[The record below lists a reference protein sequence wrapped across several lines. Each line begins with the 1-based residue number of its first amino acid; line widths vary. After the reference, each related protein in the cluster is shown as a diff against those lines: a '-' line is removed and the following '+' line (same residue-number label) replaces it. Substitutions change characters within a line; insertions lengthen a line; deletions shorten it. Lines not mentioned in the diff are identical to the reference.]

1 MHSVWDTVF
10 DFDPETVPI
19 RSPSP
24 ERTSPSSRRTLARVA
39 KVVPVIS
46 PSSQPTAL
54 SYPRSPLRLSP
65 DESLSQRVEIRGERL
80 CDVLRARGHLQQSP
94 RLPRVPHA
102 HVAQRGANVRR
113 RSAVPSESARGG
125 RRGPAARETCGVSPQ
140 AFLPPSQDAK
150 RRAKQTES
158 KRGVCSC
165 CSCASLPSRC
175 ARDAGVARSL
185 SYAACA
191 ASGESLVAAN
201 TASAT
206 VSAGVA
212 SASSATGTVAA
223 DAEPHIPAARS
234 SSLRATC
241 DTGKATSEGK
251 SSGPRALTAAHAS
264 VVALVL
270 VGASAAADSTSR
282 SHSCLATAPSGS
294 WYREK

>member
-54 SYPRSPLRLSP
+54 SYPRSPNRLSP

-80 CDVLRARGHLQQSP
+80 GDVLRARGHLQQSP

-125 RRGPAARETCGVSPQ
+125 RPAARETCGVSPQ

-158 KRGVCSC
+158 KRGGLQLLFLRKSSVEV
-165 CSCASLPSRC
+165 R
-175 ARDAGVARSL
+175 ARSGR
-185 SYAACA
+185 
-191 ASGESLVAAN
+191 GE
-201 TASAT
+201 
-206 VSAGVA
+206 
-212 SASSATGTVAA
+212 
-223 DAEPHIPAARS
+223 E
-234 SSLRATC
+234 
-241 DTGKATSEGK
+241 
-251 SSGPRALTAAHAS
+251 S
-264 VVALVL
+264 VVRGVRRLGRIPRRRQHRVRHRPGGRGVGEAEEGEERLVL
-270 VGASAAADSTSR
+270 QHVQVLEEVRYEAQKVAVVEHFR
-282 SHSCLATAPSGS
+282 S
-294 WYREK
+294 